1 MWRNFSISRWVK
13 KLVMQHDTKAK
24 LIEATPG
31 DEPQSYNCTPFHV
44 PLGTVEVT
52 LCTTIF

>member
-1 MWRNFSISRWVK
+1 
-13 KLVMQHDTKAK
+13 MQHDTKAK